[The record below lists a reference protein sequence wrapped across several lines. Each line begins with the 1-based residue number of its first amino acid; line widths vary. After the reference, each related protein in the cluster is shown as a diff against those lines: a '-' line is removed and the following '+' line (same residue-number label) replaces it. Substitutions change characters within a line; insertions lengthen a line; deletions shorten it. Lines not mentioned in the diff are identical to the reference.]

1 MVCIGLFVK
10 CGIENQNW
18 RYNEGNAMINLIT
31 KHNFLENVTFQ
42 AFAVKDSIQQ
52 SAGSLD
58 VEYKARNVKNYQD
71 NMYRSKR

>member
-1 MVCIGLFVK
+1 
-10 CGIENQNW
+10 
-18 RYNEGNAMINLIT
+18 MINLIT

-52 SAGSLD
+52 SAGSLA